1 MTKTRI
7 SDRST
12 WVIYREYQDA
22 HGIVQTEYKDLQ
34 GNIHIES
41 KDPQENVHLYQ
52 NGYVDGVLTEKY
64 DQEEQIKQTERADK
78 NISQGL
84 ILGVILTCLAGLSAG
99 AIYFLV
105 KLNNPQPATIISVP
119 TYQSTPTPTPTPA
132 QRQEPPVVKI
142 VPVPQTQPREVKVN
156 ITTQSAVPK
165 SQSQPVKVKVTK
177 AASPVKS
184 AIASPQI
191 VSPAPNPVANTKT
204 VAPAVPMV
212 PVVPVVPTNAPMA
225 SAPNRNPNS
234 SNLAKTDSD
243 LKNEILQKFQN
254 NLGNNQ
260 LIVEVNQGNV
270 KIAGMATTPEQLREI
285 PPLLQSIQGIENVEI
300 TATSKMLPN

>member
-1 MTKTRI
+1 MTKTGI

-41 KDPQENVHLYQ
+41 KDPQENIQFYQ

-64 DQEEQIKQTERADK
+64 GQEEQIKQTERADK

-99 AIYFLV
+99 VIYFLV
-105 KLNNPQPATIISVP
+105 KLNHPQPATIISVP
-119 TYQSTPTPTPTPA
+119 TYQSTPTPTPA
-132 QRQEPPVVKI
+132 QLQKPPVVNV
-142 VPVPQTQPREVKVN
+142 VPVPQIQPREVKVN
-156 ITTQSAVPK
+156 ITTQAVVPK
-165 SQSQPVKVKVTK
+165 PQSQPAKVKVTK
-177 AASPVKS
+177 AVSPVKS

-204 VAPAVPMV
+204 VAPTVPI
-212 PVVPVVPTNAPMA
+212 VPVVPTNVPMA
-225 SAPNRNPNS
+225 SAPNRNQTS
-234 SNLAKTDSD
+234 SSLAKTDSD